1 MKKFIKDA
9 ITIVLG
15 LITLFWGMMT
25 RAAMIPDEEYHHCE
39 SGKEEWSV
47 YQFVI
52 CFAISLLFFVLN
64 VIIQKIG
71 FKKLLSL
78 IFWIIAIGVVLFFL
92 LILYMGIYAI
102 PPGGE

>member
-15 LITLFWGMMT
+15 LITLFWGMLT
-25 RAAMIPDEEYHHCE
+25 RAAMIPDAESHHWE
-39 SGKEEWSV
+39 SGQENWSV
-47 YQFVI
+47 YQFAI
-52 CFAISLLFFVLN
+52 IFAISLLFFVLN

>member
-78 IFWIIAIGVVLFFL
+78 IFTRRIILSRYLVASMIFATV
-92 LILYMGIYAI
+92 IL
-102 PPGGE
+102 